1 MLYHSPTLG
10 ILFALV
16 GATIIITRGTIFR
29 GFQQGRAGAFFSC
42 ALCVGFHVGAW
53 SMLLLRHGDGAYAG
67 HPFTWWAVVDFF
79 LDGSSV
85 ALLSLAAE
93 AVLLKLLGDP
103 DS

>member
-1 MLYHSPTLG
+1 MYHGPDVAVL
-10 ILFALV
+10 LALV
-16 GATIIITRGTIFR
+16 GMTIILTRGTIFR

-42 ALCVGFHVGAW
+42 AICVGFHVGAW
-53 SMLLLRHGDGAYAG
+53 GMLVLRHGGGASAG
-67 HPFTWWAVVDFF
+67 HSLTWWAVADFF

-103 DS
+103 DA